1 MLDGSARYNTCHVQD
16 TVGLFTREGVDQVD
30 NLVEMQCM
38 WFAQGEGESFR
49 RCAVEFRWVLWL
61 QSTKLLSS
69 GRRSLAGRA
78 R

>member
-1 MLDGSARYNTCHVQD
+1 MLDGSARYGLNDAQD

-49 RCAVEFRWVLWL
+49 RCVPSAVGGYG
-61 QSTKLLSS
+61 KLLST
-69 GRRSLAGRA
+69 GRRSLLGRA